1 MVSDLCPLGMR
12 WHGKWRSVKVELSR
26 DHLEAAWLGGSTHH
40 WATFA
45 ADRLFDKNSQYY
57 TEIEIVSLGKT
68 KSKDRLAI
76 GLVSTERTNA
86 NSIEWQN
93 SKGPIGEWKGSASWS
108 FLPMSGL
115 LKSHTIA
122 EEGIPYGQNL
132 MLQAGDRI
140 GVLVDLAEGKLMYFC
155 NGNDLGV
162 AFDGLEERPFL
173 LAVSI
178 RDKVKV
184 RLLFPPP
191 PYHNRQIKVIRL
203 QSNGP

>member
-1 MVSDLCPLGMR
+1 MR
-12 WHGKWRSVKVELSR
+12 WHTKWRSVKVELSR

-57 TEIEIVSLGKT
+57 VEIEVVTLGKI
-68 KSKDRLAI
+68 KSKDKLAI
-76 GLVSTERTNA
+76 GVVSCKQTNA
-86 NSIEWQN
+86 SAMEWQN
-93 SKGPIGEWKGSASWS
+93 SKGPVGEWKGMASRS
-108 FLPMSGL
+108 FLPMSGV
-115 LKSHTIA
+115 LKSHTIVG
-122 EEGIPYGQNL
+122 EGIPYGQDL
-132 MLQAGDRI
+132 MLQSGDRI
-140 GVLVDLAEGKLMYFC
+140 GMLVDLAGKKLTYFC

-162 AFDGLEERPFL
+162 AFDALDERPFL

-191 PYHNRQIKVIRL
+191 PYQMRQIKVIQL
-203 QSNGP
+203 QHSST

>member
-1 MVSDLCPLGMR
+1 MD
-12 WHGKWRSVKVELSR
+12 LSR
-26 DHLEAAWLGGSTHH
+26 DHLEAAWLGGGSAHH

-57 TEIEIVSLGKT
+57 TEIEIISIGKT
-68 KSKDRLAI
+68 RPSKDKLAI
-76 GLVSTERTNA
+76 GLIGCKRRNA
-86 NSIEWQN
+86 NAIDWNN
-93 SKGPIGEWKGSASWS
+93 SKGPIGDWKGGESWS
-108 FLPMSGL
+108 FLPTSGL

-122 EEGIPYGQNL
+122 EEGIPYGENL

-162 AFDGLEERPFL
+162 AFDDLEERPFL

-191 PYHNRQIKVIRL
+191 PYHKRQIKVIQL
-203 QSNGP
+203 QSN

>member
-1 MVSDLCPLGMR
+1 M
-12 WHGKWRSVKVELSR
+12 ELSR
-26 DHLEAAWLGGSTHH
+26 DLFEAGWLGGSTHH

-45 ADRLFDKNSQYY
+45 ADRLFDRKSQYY

-68 KSKDRLAI
+68 KSKDKLAI
-76 GLVSTERTNA
+76 GVIGCKRTNP

-93 SKGPIGEWKGSASWS
+93 NKGPIGEWKRSESWS
-108 FLPMSGL
+108 FLPTSGL

-122 EEGIPYGQNL
+122 EEGVPFGQDL
-132 MLQAGDRI
+132 KLQAGDRI

-155 NGNDLGV
+155 NGNDLGM
-162 AFDGLEERPFL
+162 AFDDLEERPFL

-191 PYHNRQIKVIRL
+191 PYHKRQIKVIQL
-203 QSNGP
+203 KSNAC

>member
-1 MVSDLCPLGMR
+1 M
-12 WHGKWRSVKVELSR
+12 
-26 DHLEAAWLGGSTHH
+26 
-40 WATFA
+40 
-45 ADRLFDKNSQYY
+45 
-57 TEIEIVSLGKT
+57 SLGKT
-68 KSKDRLAI
+68 KSKDKLAI
-76 GLVSTERTNA
+76 GLISCQQTTANA
-86 NSIEWQN
+86 IEWQN
-93 SKGPIGEWKGSASWS
+93 SKAPVGDWKRNGSWS

-140 GVLVDLAEGKLMYFC
+140 GVLVNLAEGKLTYFC

-162 AFDGLEERPFL
+162 AFDDLNERPFL

-191 PYHNRQIKVIRL
+191 PYLKRQIKVIQL
-203 QSNGP
+203 KQSLN